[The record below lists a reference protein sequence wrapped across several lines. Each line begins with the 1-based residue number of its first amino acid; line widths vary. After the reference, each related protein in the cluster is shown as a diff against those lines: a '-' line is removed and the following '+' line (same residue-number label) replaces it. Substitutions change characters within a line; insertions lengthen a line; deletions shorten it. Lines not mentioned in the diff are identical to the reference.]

1 MTTIIDGKKIRNEI
15 LEKVKKEVATLSFQ
29 PVFCD
34 ILVGDDPVSLQYV
47 RMKTKTAESIGIK
60 FHNVHLSE
68 NINEE
73 EFISEIKKINEI
85 PNICGLIVQLPLP
98 DKFDKQRVLNV
109 ISSTIDVDCLNTE
122 TSDLFYQNKSVLD
135 FPAALACIHI
145 LDSLNLNLQDPA
157 IILRAGKIVV
167 VGQGMLVGKPVA
179 HILKN
184 RGLSVDVVDSGTKDE
199 IKKMFL
205 KNADIIIS
213 ATGDGKSIKGDML
226 KQGVIIIDAGT
237 SESNGGIS
245 GDVDLDSVQGVASFV
260 SPVPGGVGPVTVAM
274 LLNNV
279 LQVAKEKSRSLAS
292 GNS

>member
-1 MTTIIDGKKIRNEI
+1 MDGKKIRNE
-15 LEKVKKEVATLSFQ
+15 LLNKVKNEVATLSFQ